1 MAERTYPKNR
11 ESFTWANLRH
21 LARSLG
27 FQDHLFE
34 KRLPCEH
41 RKGDGLDDHVLH
53 FLIDVKTFD
62 ASLHRTANMQG
73 AEYNNKVLKKA
84 VQALRARQI
93 SFEELNDARVAFF
106 CYEEHDMVGMLIDEA
121 SLLKALKMCKRIVS
135 PLYLMSEVRRLE
147 LDFPGRIQLYEFLDL
162 FKISQ
167 PEDSVE
173 TKDSSSV
180 LDFEDL
186 LQTTDEKKMAILDK
200 EYQQSVYKPRKEKPL
215 VFRKPLEGS
224 VVNKDLRREQRANA
238 RRTAQPLMRNVRKSN
253 YSVVRT
259 RCGGARGERSGEE
272 DLDPGRRN
280 VGSRPKNDDR
290 MQEPISRSEFSET
303 PPLRDWH
310 ADPIVTDTERHA
322 QEVLIQRKRWEM
334 MLNERKQ

>member
-200 EYQQSVYKPRKEKPL
+200 EYQ
-215 VFRKPLEGS
+215 
-224 VVNKDLRREQRANA
+224 RANA